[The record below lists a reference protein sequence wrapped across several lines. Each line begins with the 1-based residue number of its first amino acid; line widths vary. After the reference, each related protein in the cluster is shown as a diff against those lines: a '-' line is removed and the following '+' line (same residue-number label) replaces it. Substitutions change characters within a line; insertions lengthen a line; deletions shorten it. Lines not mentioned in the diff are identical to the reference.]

1 MDDEE
6 KRLLRDILE
15 EIRQLRRTID
25 TLNDKVNRVEAEATP
40 LLNEVRRIINRFL

>member
-15 EIRQLRRTID
+15 EIRRLRRTID
-25 TLNDKVNRVEAEATP
+25 TLNDKVNRVEVEATL